1 MPKIDWNPGQGRRG
15 RPLRRVLGMGQQQG
29 LLVMYGIAVVA
40 VLFALAIAFGAFDGS
55 SAKSAG
61 RTTGGADTNSD
72 GSGGGAA
79 PSAVPKDSSKSTQ
92 LLLASVQHYAGLLA
106 SGQKIVGHTRYASI
120 AAYGQ
125 AFSDPKSPAAEFAKF
140 RTSPN
145 PESDTTYVDA
155 ERQAAAAYGGDHG
168 GTLDQ
173 WMNDM
178 AKVKSDLGDWAA
190 TAAQYQQGAATQAT
204 LDAAAAAVAQDL
216 ATAKSTASS
225 LAN

>member
-1 MPKIDWNPGQGRRG
+1 MPKIDWNPGGGRRG

-29 LLVMYGIAVVA
+29 LLVMYGIAAVA
-40 VLFALAIAFGAFDGS
+40 VVFALAAAFGAFDGS
-55 SAKSAG
+55 SPKSAG
-61 RTTGGADTNSD
+61 GTSGGANTNSG
-72 GSGGGAA
+72 GSGGGTA
-79 PSAVPKDSSKSTQ
+79 PAVPKDSSKSTQ
-92 LLLASVQHYAGLLA
+92 ILLASVQHYADLLA
-106 SGQKIVGHTRYASI
+106 SGQKIVGHTPYPGI

-125 AFSDPKSPAAEFAKF
+125 AFSDPKSPAAQFAKF

-155 ERQAAAAYGGDHG
+155 ERQAAASYDGDHG

-178 AKVKSDLGDWAA
+178 AKAKSDLGDWVA

-204 LDAAAAAVAQDL
+204 LDSAAATVTQDL
-216 ATAKSTASS
+216 ATAKSAASS
-225 LAN
+225 LSS